1 MNFPIAVHDTQ
12 LLIPSVIVVVICS
25 ALGAALWHLQ
35 DVGSWRRQKVTEKML
50 AAVVVIGAIA
60 WVTSF
65 AVFLPYRSFAVDAV
79 DAEAQ
84 RVYGVHVDA
93 VDMGWRGQRTLTT
106 VTVTRNDTRELCALA
121 PLDTNRETYGIFC
134 AGVELKRVN
143 G

>member
-12 LLIPSVIVVVICS
+12 LLIPSVVVVVICS

-35 DVGSWRRQKVTEKML
+35 DVGSWRRQEVTEKML

-93 VDMGWRGQRTLTT
+93 LERWRDQRTT
-106 VTVTRNDTRELCALA
+106 VTVTRNDTHELCVLA
-121 PLDTNRETYGIFC
+121 PLDANRETYGIFC